1 VNVLFT
7 SPGRRVELV
16 KIFRENL
23 PKGSKLYGADF
34 DSTSPASY
42 FLDKVFKVP
51 FKIDDQYVDRV
62 LEICEINNVELV
74 IPLIDPEL
82 PFFSRAREKF
92 QEKGIFVM
100 ISSFE
105 AIEIASDKYKTA
117 KFANSIE
124 VNIPK
129 TLLGSMLTDEAI
141 YNLNFPLVLK
151 PRLGSASKGIKVVN
165 SKEEL
170 RYVKDILD
178 ENVILQEKIEGFEVT
193 VDVFGTETGK
203 CIEAV
208 QRKRLKVRGG
218 EVERGVTIK
227 DMGIFRIVEKIVEN
241 YKPRG
246 VINIQFIFDTR
257 SDEYL
262 LMEINPRFGGGFPL
276 SYKAGANYIK
286 LLVDMI
292 NSVELQSNIGNYKEG
307 LYMLRYDQA
316 VYTERL
322 IDLC

>member
-1 VNVLFT
+1 
-7 SPGRRVELV
+7 
-16 KIFRENL
+16 
-23 PKGSKLYGADF
+23 
-34 DSTSPASY
+34 
-42 FLDKVFKVP
+42 
-51 FKIDDQYVDRV
+51 
-62 LEICEINNVELV
+62 
-74 IPLIDPEL
+74 
-82 PFFSRAREKF
+82 
-92 QEKGIFVM
+92 M

-117 KFANSIE
+117 KFANSIG

-129 TLLGSMLTDEAI
+129 TLLGSTLTDEEV
-141 YNLNFPLVLK
+141 YNLNFPLILK

-170 RYVKDILD
+170 RYLKDVLD
-178 ENVILQEKIEGFEVT
+178 ENVILQEKIEGFEAT

-227 DMGIFRIVEKIVEN
+227 DIRIFRIVEKIVEN
-241 YKPRG
+241 FKPRG
-246 VINIQFIFDTR
+246 VINIQFIFDAK

-276 SYKAGANYIK
+276 AYKAGANYIK

-292 NSVELQSNIGNYKEG
+292 YNIELKSNIGNYKEG